1 MLKRLVNDHFNA
13 IICKFKYVLYL
24 YTWDSFVESRDVAIF
39 PRSIVF
45 DCHLIN
51 KYTIRIRLCFHGI

>member
-1 MLKRLVNDHFNA
+1 MLRRFVNDHFYA
-13 IICKFKYVLYL
+13 LIRKFKYVLYL
-24 YTWDSFVESRDVAIF
+24 YTWDSFMEIRDVATF
-39 PRSIVF
+39 PISMGF

>member
-1 MLKRLVNDHFNA
+1 MLRRHISDHFKA
-13 IICKFKYVLYL
+13 RIREFKYVLYL
-24 YTWDSFVESRDVAIF
+24 YTWDLFSKNRDVAIF
-39 PRSIVF
+39 PISIVF